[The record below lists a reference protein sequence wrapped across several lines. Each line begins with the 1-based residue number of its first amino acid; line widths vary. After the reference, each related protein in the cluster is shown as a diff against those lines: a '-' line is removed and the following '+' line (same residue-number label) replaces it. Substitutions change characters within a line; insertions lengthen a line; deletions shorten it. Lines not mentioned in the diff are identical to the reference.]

1 MEETLSDYS
10 MEALFRPPSPVE
22 TLHSEID
29 ELEASIAKL
38 IEDITML
45 SLLQNQLCTI
55 DVFSFSSSV

>member
-10 MEALFRPPSPVE
+10 MEALFRPPSLVE

-45 SLLQNQLCTI
+45 SLLQIQLCTI